1 MRIRRSEQFL
11 GHLLLVVG
19 ALLALLPFL
28 SIVLLAL
35 TPSGERTGGGGLPSS
50 LTLEN
55 FATAWTRGGFGQ
67 ALWSSLVVAVAVV
80 LGASLVSV
88 LAGYAFSTMRF
99 PGRFL
104 LLGILLVGL
113 VMPYEGII
121 VPLYY
126 LLEGMGLLNTYWA
139 LILPQIATSV
149 SLGVLWMRTAY
160 ANVPRSLGEAASI
173 DGAGRWATLWR
184 VYMPVSAPAIATL
197 GTLLF
202 LYTWNEFLM
211 ALVLVPQNPDVQ
223 TAPLALS
230 FFAGSTRNF
239 DPSVTAAAAVIVAL
253 PILVVYAIFQR
264 RFITGVVAGA
274 VKE

>member
-1 MRIRRSEQFL
+1 MKSRRSEGLF
-11 GHLLLVVG
+11 GYALLVIG
-19 ALLALLPFL
+19 ALLALYPFA
-28 SIVLLAL
+28 SILMLAL
-35 TPSGERTGGGGLPSS
+35 TPAGERASGFSIPSS

-55 FATAWTRGGFGQ
+55 FVVAWTRGGFGQ
-67 ALWSSLVVAVAVV
+67 AIWSSLVVAVAVV
-80 LGASLVSV
+80 VGACLVSI

-99 PGRFL
+99 PGRFI
-104 LLGILLVGL
+104 LLGILLIGL
-113 VMPYEGII
+113 IMPYEGII

-126 LLEGMGLLNTYWA
+126 LLDGMGLLNTYWA

-149 SLGVLWMRTAY
+149 SLGVLWMRTSY
-160 ANVPRSLGEAASI
+160 TNVPASLAEAASI
-173 DGAGRWATLWR
+173 DGASRWATLWK
-184 VYMPVSAPAIATL
+184 VYFPISVPAVMTL

-211 ALVLVPQNPDVQ
+211 ALVLVPQNPAVQ

-239 DPSVTAAAAVIVAL
+239 DPAVTAAAAVTVAL
-253 PILVVYAIFQR
+253 PILIVYVIFQR
-264 RFITGVVAGA
+264 RFISGVVAGA

>member
-1 MRIRRSEQFL
+1 MNGRRSEKLF
-11 GHLLLVVG
+11 GYTLLVLG
-19 ALLALLPFL
+19 ALLALYPFL
-28 SIVLLAL
+28 SIVLLSL
-35 TPSGERTGGGGLPSS
+35 TPQGARTSGISLPSS
-50 LTLEN
+50 ITFDN
-55 FATAWTRGGFGQ
+55 FIEAWTRGAFGQ
-67 ALWSSLVVAVAVV
+67 ALWSSLVVVV
-80 LGASLVSV
+80 GVVVGASIVSI

-99 PGRFL
+99 PLRGL
-104 LLGILLVGL
+104 LLGILLIGL
-113 VMPYEGII
+113 IMPYEGII

-126 LLEGMGLLNTYWA
+126 LLDGMGLLNTYWA
-139 LILPQIATSV
+139 LILPQIATSI

-160 ANVPRSLGEAASI
+160 SNVPGSLAEAASI
-173 DGAGRWATLWR
+173 DGSSRWGTLWR
-184 VYMPVSAPAIATL
+184 VYFPISLPAIATL

-239 DPSVTAAAAVIVAL
+239 DPAVTAAAAVTVAL
-253 PILVVYAIFQR
+253 PILIVYIIFQR

>member
-1 MRIRRSEQFL
+1 MNGGRSEKAF
-11 GHLLLVVG
+11 GYAILVVG
-19 ALLALLPFL
+19 ALLALYPFL
-28 SIVLLAL
+28 SIVMLAL
-35 TPSGERTGGGGLPSS
+35 TPAGQRPNGLSVPGSI
-50 LTLEN
+50 TFQN
-55 FATAWTRGGFGQ
+55 FVEAWTRGGFGQ
-67 ALWSSLVVAVAVV
+67 ALWSSLIVAVAVV
-80 LGASLVSV
+80 VGASLVSV

-99 PGRFL
+99 PGRGV
-104 LLGILLVGL
+104 LLGILLIGL

-149 SLGVLWMRTAY
+149 SLGVLWMRTSY
-160 ANVPRSLGEAASI
+160 SNVPRTLAEAAGI
-173 DGAGRWATLWR
+173 DGASRWSILWR
-184 VYMPVSAPAIATL
+184 VYVPISLPAIATL

-239 DPSVTAAAAVIVAL
+239 DPAVTAAAAVTVAV
-253 PILVVYAIFQR
+253 PILIVYVIFQR
-264 RFITGVVAGA
+264 RFITGIVAGA